1 MRRSALCRPPDLTF
15 AREVIS
21 VSMSQKSND
30 TPVGAVALPRA
41 PEASAFVWCL
51 LGVVG
56 FSLSLPATRAAV
68 PEIGVLPVTFGRAC
82 SAGLLALVVLVW
94 KRERLPKRHQLLPL
108 ALVAL
113 GVAFGFPLCTAVA
126 LAEVPSTHATVI
138 IGLVPAATAL
148 YAVMRNGERPSLGFW
163 LAAFAG
169 AVAVVVFGASQG
181 SLHLAGA
188 DLWLLAAVAFA
199 ALGYA
204 EGARLSSSLGG
215 WRVISWALVLGLPFS
230 LAGSIWAWPTAGLHP
245 GPRAVFGFGY
255 ISLVSMYLAFF
266 AWYRGLASGSI
277 ARGSQ
282 IQLVQ
287 PVLSLGWAALWL
299 GEEVGAATLVASLV
313 VVGCAA
319 WARSARVTPRP
330 VG

>member
-1 MRRSALCRPPDLTF
+1 
-15 AREVIS
+15 
-21 VSMSQKSND
+21 
-30 TPVGAVALPRA
+30 
-41 PEASAFVWCL
+41 VWCA
-51 LGVVG
+51 LGVLG
-56 FSLSLPATRAAV
+56 FSLSMPATRAAV
-68 PEIGVLPVTFGRAC
+68 PEIGVLPVTFGRAFT
-82 SAGLLALVVLVW
+82 AGVLALVVLAW
-94 KRERLPKRHQLLPL
+94 KRERLPKRHELLPL

-148 YAVMRNGERPSLGFW
+148 YAVMRNGERPSVGFW
-163 LAAFAG
+163 LAALAG

-181 SLHLAGA
+181 SFHLAGA

-215 WRVISWALVLGLPFS
+215 WRVISWALVIGLPFS
-230 LAGSIWAWPTAGLHP
+230 LAGLAWALPGAEIHP
-245 GPRAVFGFGY
+245 GARALFGFGY
-255 ISLVSMYLAFF
+255 VSLISMYLAFF

-277 ARGSQ
+277 AQASQ
-282 IQLVQ
+282 IQLIQ

-299 GEEVGAATLVASLV
+299 GEEVGATTLLASLV
-313 VVGCAA
+313 VLACAA
-319 WARSARVTPRP
+319 WARSARVSAPR